1 MDDLFGDLPAAKNS
15 APSGNETPFS
25 PTPSQPATAA
35 APPKPDDVPPKPT
48 LSLVTALGTAGTSM
62 AFVPQALRKK
72 KKQAAPQ
79 PKEKPREEKRSRVDV
94 SLPGDSQHDSG
105 NVDKVATPDNVNSI
119 PTDQIAIPINV
130 DESNNSRDINNDS
143 ANENTGDDDSNNSE
157 PYLENEP
164 PSLRQLHD
172 LAKTSLTPYNPHTP
186 NDYLAYRERRKTAAV
201 RKDMQAAALA
211 KLEAHDRLRKKVEE
225 ERRRIE
231 LSGDVD
237 KIVESR
243 LGGVVGEAGAG
254 RGRGRGRGMSNLP
267 AWLVKK
273 QQEKELGAAEKKEDG
288 QFDDAPD
295 NHEKARTISLL
306 NMVAP
311 GRVDNELSFE
321 VREECGRYGKV
332 LNVDIIDA
340 HPNQEHV
347 RVDVT
352 FENKESAMEAIKM
365 FDRRMFGDRQ
375 IIAKMCDER

>member
-15 APSGNETPFS
+15 APIGIEASSS
-25 PTPSQPATAA
+25 PAA
-35 APPKPDDVPPKPT
+35 SLLVSSAIPPKPDDVPQKPT
-48 LSLVTALGTAGTSM
+48 SSLVTALGTAGTTM

-72 KKQAAPQ
+72 KKHVAPQ
-79 PKEKPREEKRSRVDV
+79 QSEKQKEEKRQRAEV
-94 SLPGDSQHDSG
+94 SLPSDQGPEGRNFHD
-105 NVDKVATPDNVNSI
+105 VEKADDVELA
-119 PTDQIAIPINV
+119 NV
-130 DESNNSRDINNDS
+130 DESNNSRDTNNDS
-143 ANENTGDDDSNNSE
+143 AVENAGDDDSNNSE

-172 LAKTSLTPYNPHTP
+172 QAKTSLTPYNPHTP

-243 LGGVVGEAGAG
+243 LGGAVGEGG
-254 RGRGRGRGMSNLP
+254 VGKGRGRGRGMSNLP

-273 QQEKELGAAEKKEDG
+273 QKEKESGETSCAAEKQEDG
-288 QFDDAPD
+288 QFDDATD
-295 NHEKARTISLL
+295 NHEKAFTISLL

-311 GRVDNELSFE
+311 GQIDDELSSE
-321 VREECGRYGKV
+321 VRDECARFGKV
-332 LNVDIIDA
+332 LNVNIFDA
-340 HPNQEHV
+340 HSNQEHV

-352 FENKESAMEAIKM
+352 FEKRDSAMVAIKL
-365 FDRRMFGDRQ
+365 FDGRMFGDRR
-375 IIAKMCDER
+375 IIAKMCDEL

>member
-15 APSGNETPFS
+15 APSGNEASSS
-25 PTPSQPATAA
+25 PAVSLPPIAA
-35 APPKPDDVPPKPT
+35 APPKPDDVAQKPT

-72 KKQAAPQ
+72 KKQSAPQ
-79 PKEKPREEKRSRVDV
+79 QKEKQRDEKRQRVEGNLPSDQQQDARHIDDLVKADDV
-94 SLPGDSQHDSG
+94 TG
-105 NVDKVATPDNVNSI
+105 TPMDH
-119 PTDQIAIPINV
+119 IALPINV
-130 DESNNSRDINNDS
+130 DESNKSRDANNDS
-143 ANENTGDDDSNNSE
+143 AVKNADDDDDDSNNSE

-243 LGGVVGEAGAG
+243 LGGVVGDGGAG

-273 QQEKELGAAEKKEDG
+273 QQEKELGA
-288 QFDDAPD
+288 F
-295 NHEKARTISLL
+295 I
-306 NMVAP
+306 
-311 GRVDNELSFE
+311 
-321 VREECGRYGKV
+321 
-332 LNVDIIDA
+332 
-340 HPNQEHV
+340 
-347 RVDVT
+347 
-352 FENKESAMEAIKM
+352 
-365 FDRRMFGDRQ
+365 
-375 IIAKMCDER
+375 

>member
-15 APSGNETPFS
+15 APIGIEASS
-25 PTPSQPATAA
+25 PPAASLPTSSTI
-35 APPKPDDVPPKPT
+35 PPTPDDVPQKTT
-48 LSLVTALGTAGTSM
+48 LSLVTALGTAGTTM
-62 AFVPQALRKK
+62 AFVPQSLRKK
-72 KKQAAPQ
+72 KKHVAPQ
-79 PKEKPREEKRSRVDV
+79 QNEKQKEEKRQRVEVILPNDQQPDGRNVHEVAKADDV
-94 SLPGDSQHDSG
+94 ELF
-105 NVDKVATPDNVNSI
+105 
-119 PTDQIAIPINV
+119 NV
-130 DESNNSRDINNDS
+130 DESNNSRDAIHDS
-143 ANENTGDDDSNNSE
+143 AFENAGDDDSNNSE

-172 LAKTSLTPYNPHTP
+172 QAKTSLTPYNPHTP

-243 LGGVVGEAGAG
+243 LGGVVGEGGAG
-254 RGRGRGRGMSNLP
+254 RGRGRGRGLSNLP

-273 QQEKELGAAEKKEDG
+273 QKEKELGEATGAAEKKEDG

-295 NHEKARTISLL
+295 NHEEACTISLL

-311 GRVDNELSFE
+311 GQIDDELSSE
-321 VREECGRYGKV
+321 VHDECARFGKV
-332 LNVDIIDA
+332 LNVNIFDA
-340 HPNQEHV
+340 HSNQEHV

-352 FENKESAMEAIKM
+352 FEKRESAMEAINL
-365 FDRRMFGDRQ
+365 FDGRMFGVRR
-375 IIAKMCDER
+375 IIAKIRNEP